1 MTAHAIVHGTAV
13 TDPLVSVRNL
23 RVSFRLDRHNTFD
36 AVRGISFDIPRNATV
51 ALVGESGSGKSVT
64 SLAIL
69 GLLPPENS
77 ITHKGSE
84 IRFGGRNLAALP
96 TRELRDIRGA
106 EISMIFQEPMTSL
119 NPVFAVGYQ
128 LEEVL
133 KLHRGLAGS
142 AARKRAVELLD
153 EVGIPD
159 PMHKIDAYPSQ
170 MSGGQQQRVMIAMA
184 IACEPKLLIA
194 DEPTTALDVTIQKQI
209 LDLVRQ
215 LQQRRQMSVLFITH
229 DLAVVGEIADHVV
242 VMRNGEI
249 REQGPARDVFEDP
262 RDSYTRALLQCR
274 PRLDRRPM
282 RLPVIDDYMSGQA
295 GPMNLDERPRGVAPG
310 DPVIL
315 DVRNLSKS
323 FWTREGLFGKRE
335 FHAVKN
341 VSFKLRKGKTLGLV
355 GESGSGK
362 TTVGL
367 TLMRLHEATGGE
379 VLFEGDD
386 ILKMSQ
392 KQFMPYKRRI
402 QIIFQNPY
410 ASLNPRFTIG
420 QILTEPMMIHGIGTS
435 GQERA
440 DLAFE
445 MLGKVGLPEVSFYKY
460 PHEFSGGQRQRIA
473 IARCLTLKPD
483 ILICDESVSALD
495 VSVQAQVL
503 NLLQDLQ
510 DEFGLS
516 YLFISHDLAV
526 VKYISDEVMVM
537 SEGELVEMADS
548 DEIYRDPQ
556 QPYTQRLLS
565 AIPRGWQG
573 QAAHP
578 GASD

>member
-1 MTAHAIVHGTAV
+1 MST
-13 TDPLVSVRNL
+13 LLSVQNL
-23 RVSFRLDRHNTFD
+23 KVSFRLGKHRVVE
-36 AVRGISFDIPRNATV
+36 AVRDISFDVPENGTL
-51 ALVGESGSGKSVT
+51 ALVGESGSGKSV
-64 SLAIL
+64 SAMSVVR
-69 GLLPPENS
+69 LLPENAIVGDDS
-77 ITHKGSE
+77 RIS
-84 IRFGGRNLAALP
+84 FAGRNLRTAAED
-96 TRELRDIRGA
+96 ELRKIRGKD
-106 EISMIFQEPMTSL
+106 ISVIFQEPMTSL
-119 NPVFAVGYQ
+119 NPVFTVGWQ
-128 LEEVL
+128 IAEVL
-133 KLHRGLAGS
+133 KLHTDLSG
-142 AARKRAVELLD
+142 RALGDRVLELMN
-153 EVGIPD
+153 EVGIPE
-159 PMHKIDAYPSQ
+159 PKARIDAYPHEL
-170 MSGGQQQRVMIAMA
+170 SGGQQQRVMIAMA

-194 DEPTTALDVTIQKQI
+194 DEPTTALDVTVQRQI
-209 LDLVRQ
+209 LELMAR
-215 LQQRRQMSVLFITH
+215 LRAKHRMSMLFISH
-229 DLAVVGEIADHVV
+229 DLGLVGEIADSVV
-242 VMRNGEI
+242 VMRDGTV
-249 REQGPARDVFEDP
+249 RESGPVDQIFANP
-262 RDSYTRALLQCR
+262 RDAYTKALLACR
-274 PRLDRRPM
+274 PRLDVKPR

-420 QILTEPMMIHGIGTS
+420 QIVTEPMMIHGIGAS